1 MTVLNRLLQTDKERE
16 KRRKDARGQCSNDG
30 YYARLTNK
38 IRTWKNK
45 VWGKRPIQANTKKGE
60 EQGKRRTIE

>member
-1 MTVLNRLLQTDKERE
+1 MRSRKLMTVLNRLLQTDKERE

-45 VWGKRPIQANTKKGE
+45 V
-60 EQGKRRTIE
+60 